1 MYKFHLV
8 LTCYQ
13 HIAGCVVLCVW
24 SSKFYNAALCSV
36 ASLLLGRGNS
46 PTSRPGT
53 CPRILFKGVD
63 SGADAAI
70 FAHFLLSSRDAP
82 FKASPS
88 HSNEICSQ
96 STNRTCI
103 SRNFK
108 QGEVWS
114 NQDCVS
120 SAFAS
125 VIFVWSNWLSRA
137 PKASLRFT
145 LRAILSHFTFE
156 AILYNVMSHFTPLFS
171 CSDQIFVLQHFSNW
185 RLPPLIINLSLTH
198 IMPAIQLSLALKG
211 DKSAKKHKKSW
222 KFPGFYLQGFWINM
236 AWNSKTVILEWYFQA
251 Q

>member
-1 MYKFHLV
+1 MLPAHSWVCSIMCMKFAILRR
-8 LTCYQ
+8 
-13 HIAGCVVLCVW
+13 
-24 SSKFYNAALCSV
+24 SLCSV

-108 QGEVWS
+108 QREVWS
-114 NQDCVS
+114 NQDCVNCFRICHLRLIKLTVKS
-120 SAFAS
+120 TKSIFAF
-125 VIFVWSNWLSRA
+125 
-137 PKASLRFT
+137 K

-156 AILYNVMSHFTPLFS
+156 AILYNFMSHFTPLFS

-236 AWNSKTVILEWYFQA
+236 TWNSKTVILEWYFQA